1 VTDPHTLL
9 EDLAAPRLVG
19 SAAHQRARAV
29 LTAALEARGFAV
41 QVHRF
46 PASAARMRLAALG
59 GAAVALL
66 GIAAALRVLGGPR
79 AGQLALWTA
88 GLTAT
93 ATLAAVAAAWARRP
107 PTPEGRNLIATRS
120 AARPRVWLVA
130 HYDSKGQGLSMLGR
144 LVAVALAGLG
154 TMGLAA
160 AGGLA
165 LLGADVARGWWL
177 AAAAGAGIGGYGLLA
192 AGLRNDSP
200 GAVDNGTGVVAALAV
215 AAALPAPFPLGVIL
229 TDAEEL
235 GLLGAAALARERAAL
250 FRDAAVVNLD
260 GIDDRGATIAFMH
273 RPGPVVAAVAAAL
286 AARRARWLPVL
297 VDGVPL
303 GRVSRE
309 AVTVLRG
316 DAVTMAVVHRPADTV
331 ARIALTGVDA
341 VAAGVATALRDAVAH

>member
-1 VTDPHTLL
+1 M
-9 EDLAAPRLVG
+9 RLV
-19 SAAHQRARAV
+19 
-29 LTAALEARGFAV
+29 
-41 QVHRF
+41 
-46 PASAARMRLAALG
+46 ALG

-66 GIAAALRVLGGPR
+66 GIAAALRTLGGPR

-93 ATLAAVAAAWARRP
+93 ATLAAVVAAWVRRP
-107 PTPEGRNLIATRS
+107 PPPEGRNLIATRS
-120 AARPRVWLVA
+120 AAPPRVWLVA

-154 TMGLAA
+154 ATGLAV
-160 AGGLA
+160 AGMA
-165 LLGADVARGWWL
+165 VLLGVDVARGWWL
-177 AAAAGAGIGGYGLLA
+177 AAAVSAGVGGYGLLA

-215 AAALPAPFPLGVIL
+215 ADALPAPFPLGVIL

-235 GLLGAAALARERAAL
+235 GLLGATALARERAAL
-250 FRDAAVVNLD
+250 FREAAVVNLD
-260 GIDDRGATIAFMH
+260 GIDDRGRTIAFVH
-273 RPGPVVAAVAAAL
+273 RPGPLVTAVAAAL
-286 AARRARWLPVL
+286 GARRARWLPVL

-309 AVTVLRG
+309 AVTLLRG
-316 DAVTMAVVHRPADTV
+316 DVATMAVVHQPADTV
-331 ARIALTGVDA
+331 TRIALTGVQA